1 MSDLPLWLHSIE
13 GVLIL
18 SLVGGRMRRSIR
30 GDVVSC
36 VFSFARGEEGG
47 GIVGGVEGWE
57 WGLMLI

>member
-1 MSDLPLWLHSIE
+1 VSDLPLWLHSIE

-47 GIVGGVEGWE
+47 AKGNG
-57 WGLMLI
+57 